1 MLLAKASLSHHAAG
15 TPTLTNPHLMKT
27 LLTLANSL
35 ALSAP
40 VLTTQAQAP
49 ATSHNNPT
57 PAKPA
62 PTTGKGTPKVVGSK
76 NLGRKMVEKSK
87 PTDMLVP
94 PPPPAR
100 PVKK

>member
-1 MLLAKASLSHHAAG
+1 
-15 TPTLTNPHLMKT
+15 MKT
-27 LLTLANSL
+27 LLFLANSL
-35 ALSAP
+35 ALSAL

-49 ATSHNNPT
+49 TTSHDNPT

-62 PTTGKGTPKVVGSK
+62 PTTSKEMPKVVGSK
-76 NLGRKMVEKSK
+76 NLGKKMVEKSK

-94 PPPPAR
+94 LPQRR

>member
-1 MLLAKASLSHHAAG
+1 
-15 TPTLTNPHLMKT
+15 MKI

-35 ALSAP
+35 ALLAL
-40 VLTTQAQAP
+40 VLTTHAQAP
-49 ATSHNNPT
+49 ATSHDNPT

-62 PTTGKGTPKVVGSK
+62 PTAVKGTPKIVGSK

-87 PTDMLVP
+87 PTDMMVP
-94 PPPPAR
+94 PPR